1 MHVYATE
8 KLTYYNLHPKRGQE
22 ANAHLLRELIYLM
35 EEENCRLAKTMI
47 ELLLDTLH
55 KKQEAGI
62 TKKYI
67 SKTRE
72 KYLKIIRGRIK
83 KIPNPE
89 KIRKPGER
97 GKIGRT
103 KELNLLLQMEELH
116 ESILRFM
123 TDPDVPFDNN
133 LAERNL
139 RMIKLQQKTS
149 GCFRTQEAGMFFARN
164 RSYIS
169 TLRKNGFPILQGIRL
184 GLSNCPIL
192 PSLGGIVT
200 KLWIKKK
207 EMEEGISEKS
217 LFCRAFCF
225 EFAGN
230 PEIRSGRNSIER
242 RNAGL

>member
-1 MHVYATE
+1 MNLTEKFYSGLQDFELWMIDKIPESPVIHSDETGARTEGETHWMHVYATE
-8 KLTYYNLHPKRGQE
+8 KLTYYNLHPNRGQE
-22 ANAHLLRELIYLM
+22 ANAHLLRELIYLK
-35 EEENCRLAKTMI
+35 EEENCRWAKTMI
-47 ELLLDTLH
+47 ELLLDALH

-89 KIRKPGER
+89 NLRKPGQR
-97 GKIGRT
+97 GRIGRT

-149 GCFRTQEAGMFFARN
+149 GCFRTQEAGMLFARN

-169 TLRKNGFPILQGIRL
+169 TLRKNGFPILHGIRL
-184 GLSNCPIL
+184 GLSNRPIL
-192 PSLGGIVT
+192 PNLG
-200 KLWIKKK
+200 
-207 EMEEGISEKS
+207 
-217 LFCRAFCF
+217 
-225 EFAGN
+225 
-230 PEIRSGRNSIER
+230 
-242 RNAGL
+242 